1 MILGYH
7 YHVPVLKKN
16 DQIFVPS
23 YIGVFLNALADQVSE
38 LRLFLHEEPDTNA
51 GGYDFL
57 ILHPKIK
64 FCSMGKKSPAWDR
77 LLFPSK
83 FAKEINQDVASCDIL
98 LLRAPSPLVPFM
110 FNYFQKKT
118 NVTILLVGDYATGI
132 KHLVQPW
139 YRLIPIAILLKRNDH
154 QLRRILPK
162 AMVYA
167 NSIALKEKYTYLNA
181 NIELMTTSSLTLGD
195 FYIRENT
202 CLEKEVKLLYTGRLD
217 LAKGLKEL
225 IEAASILNK
234 NGRNISVHF
243 VAWEDNLQKP
253 VEKLLQSFAQENG
266 MDGRVY
272 FHGKKSVG
280 EELNAMYRMA
290 DIYVIPSYHEGFPRT
305 IWEAMANSLPVIST
319 PVGGIPHL
327 LTHGKELLFAE
338 VANST
343 DLSQKIEEM
352 ISEPDQRMKLIQNAR
367 DRAKESA
374 LEVQVEKLI
383 QKLSKY
389 FSLEKSH
396 A

>member
-1 MILGYH
+1 M
-7 YHVPVLKKN
+7 
-16 DQIFVPS
+16 
-23 YIGVFLNALADQVSE
+23 
-38 LRLFLHEEPDTNA
+38 
-51 GGYDFL
+51 
-57 ILHPKIK
+57 
-64 FCSMGKKSPAWDR
+64 
-77 LLFPSK
+77 
-83 FAKEINQDVASCDIL
+83 
-98 LLRAPSPLVPFM
+98 
-110 FNYFQKKT
+110 
-118 NVTILLVGDYATGI
+118 
-132 KHLVQPW
+132 
-139 YRLIPIAILLKRNDH
+139 
-154 QLRRILPK
+154 
-162 AMVYA
+162 
-167 NSIALKEKYTYLNA
+167 
-181 NIELMTTSSLTLGD
+181 
-195 FYIRENT
+195 
-202 CLEKEVKLLYTGRLD
+202 
-217 LAKGLKEL
+217 
-225 IEAASILNK
+225 NK

-352 ISEPDQRMKLIQNAR
+352 ISEHDQRIKLIQNAR